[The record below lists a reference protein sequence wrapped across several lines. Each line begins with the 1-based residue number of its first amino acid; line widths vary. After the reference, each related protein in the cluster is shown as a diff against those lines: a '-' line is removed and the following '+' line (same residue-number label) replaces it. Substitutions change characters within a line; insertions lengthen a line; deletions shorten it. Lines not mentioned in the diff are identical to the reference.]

1 MRAVRISVAD
11 QGKETRQVET
21 TVSGNRSLVTRTCL
35 VYLTIFAWSGL
46 NQPYLPSLLA
56 ERGLSEAQ
64 IAMIVGAPMFAR
76 LFVTPLVGRVAD
88 RVGDTRRMIQALSL
102 VGVALALILWQ
113 VSGFLA
119 ILVFYVAMMMALQ
132 NVPPVFDAGAVDL
145 VRRGIVRNFGRLRIF
160 GSAGFAVTSLIGG
173 VLLGWGGSAAVYAAF
188 VLSVCAMGLASFL
201 LPKTDRSHFSRD
213 TGPESGVLRRPAV
226 LAMMVAAAL
235 VMSSHAMWNSFSV
248 IHLRELGA
256 PETMIGM
263 MWSIAT
269 IAEMAMFWMGPF
281 VARFLG
287 PVGTLALAAGGAA
300 LRWGLIA
307 LDPGPWPTLLL
318 QSLHAVSFSC
328 VHLGLQAFVAVT
340 ISSAR
345 GASAQAT
352 YVTISGTTMGFITLA
367 SGPLYHAY
375 GGGAY
380 LFAAALGIASLAVL
394 FVFRH
399 RIAEELA
406 KGRRHDAA

>member
-1 MRAVRISVAD
+1 M
-11 QGKETRQVET
+11 ET

-56 ERGLSEAQ
+56 ERGLSEPQ
-64 IAMIVGAPMFAR
+64 IALVVGAPMFAR
-76 LFVTPLVGRVAD
+76 LFVTPIVGRVAD
-88 RVGDTRRMIQALSL
+88 RVGDTRRMIQALAL

-113 VSGFLA
+113 ASGFLA
-119 ILVFYVAMMMALQ
+119 ILVLYVAMMMALQ

-145 VRRGIVRNFGRLRIF
+145 VRRGIVRNFGRLRVF

-173 VLLGWGGSAAVYAAF
+173 ALLGWGGAASVYAAF
-188 VLSVCAMGLASFL
+188 VASVCVMGLASFL
-201 LPKTDRSHFSRD
+201 LPKTDRSHFTQD
-213 TGPESGVLRRPAV
+213 AGPESGALRRPAV
-226 LAMMVAAAL
+226 LAMMAAAAL
-235 VMSSHAMWNSFSV
+235 VMGSHAMWNSFSV
-248 IHLRELGA
+248 IHLRELGT

-269 IAEMAMFWMGPF
+269 ISEMAMFWMGPF

-287 PVGTLALAAGGAA
+287 PVGTLALAAGGAV
-300 LRWGLIA
+300 LRWGLMA

-318 QSLHAVSFSC
+318 QTLHAVSFSC
-328 VHLGLQAFVAVT
+328 THLGLQAFLAVT

-352 YVTISGTTMGFITLA
+352 YVTISGTTLGVVTLA
-367 SGPLYHAY
+367 SGPLYRAY

-380 LFAAALGIASLAVL
+380 LFAAALGVTALAVL
-394 FVFRH
+394 FAFRH

-406 KGRRHDAA
+406 KGRRHDAV

>member
-1 MRAVRISVAD
+1 M
-11 QGKETRQVET
+11 ET
-21 TVSGNRSLVTRTCL
+21 TVSGNRTLVVRTCL

-64 IAMIVGAPMFAR
+64 IAMVVGAPMFAR

-88 RVGDTRRMIQALSL
+88 RVGDTRRMIQALAF

-113 VSGFLA
+113 VSGFVA

-145 VRRGIVRNFGRLRIF
+145 VRRGIVRNFGRLRVF

-188 VLSVCAMGLASFL
+188 VVSVCAMGCASFL
-201 LPKTDRSHFSRD
+201 LPKTDRSHVARD
-213 TGPESGVLRRPAV
+213 AGPESGAFRRPAV
-226 LAMMVAAAL
+226 LAMMAAAAL
-235 VMSSHAMWNSFSV
+235 VMGSHAMWNSFSV
-248 IHLRELGA
+248 IHLRELGT

-269 IAEMAMFWMGPF
+269 ISEMAMFWMGPF

-300 LRWGLIA
+300 LRWGLMA

-318 QSLHAVSFSC
+318 QTMHAVSFSC
-328 VHLGLQAFVAVT
+328 THLGLQAFIAVT

-352 YVTISGTTMGFITLA
+352 YVTISGTTLGVVTLA

-380 LFAAALGIASLAVL
+380 LFAAALGIVSLAVL

-399 RIAEELA
+399 RIADELA

>member
-1 MRAVRISVAD
+1 M
-11 QGKETRQVET
+11 ET

-56 ERGLSEAQ
+56 ERGLSEPQ

-76 LFVTPLVGRVAD
+76 LLVTPIVGRVAD
-88 RVGDTRRMIQALSL
+88 RVGDTRRMIQALAF

-145 VRRGIVRNFGRLRIF
+145 VRRGIVRNFGRLRVF

-173 VLLGWGGSAAVYAAF
+173 VLLGWGGSTAVYAAF
-188 VLSVCAMGLASFL
+188 VLSVFAMGVASFL
-201 LPKTDRSHFSRD
+201 LPKTDRSPMRHD
-213 TGPESGVLRRPAV
+213 VPESGALRRPAV

-248 IHLRELGA
+248 IHLRELGT

-269 IAEMAMFWMGPF
+269 ISEMAMFWMGPF
-281 VARFLG
+281 VARYLG
-287 PVGTLALAAGGAA
+287 PVGTLALAASGAV
-300 LRWGLIA
+300 LRWGLMA
-307 LDPGPWPTLLL
+307 LDPGPWPTLFL
-318 QSLHAVSFSC
+318 QSLHAISFSC

-352 YVTISGTTMGFITLA
+352 YVTISGTMMGCITLA

-380 LFAAALGIASLAVL
+380 LFAAALGIASLVVL
-394 FVFRH
+394 LAFHR
-399 RIAEELA
+399 RIAGELA
-406 KGRRHDAA
+406 NGRRHDAA